1 MKRKVV
7 LVLFPLVFWFLVWEG
22 AAYLV
27 DANAAMGGELLLPG
41 PRRVIAVLL
50 REAAEWPFWRDALL
64 SLVRMF
70 SGIFIGALL
79 GVMLAVLTA
88 ASALCDM
95 LLTPAVKVV
104 RAVPVASFI
113 LLVLLWVGRGWV
125 PVVICALM
133 VIPVVW
139 GAVRQGID
147 SADRQLLELCRCYR
161 FERGKILRLFWVP
174 SVVPA
179 FTSGL
184 ATAMGL
190 AWKAGVAAEVLC
202 QPKYAIGTQIYRTKL
217 ELATPELFAW
227 TLVVILLSLAME
239 ALVKLLLRKGGRA

>member
-70 SGIFIGALL
+70 SGILAGTLL
-79 GVMLAVLTA
+79 GVVLAVLTA
-88 ASALCDM
+88 ASRLCDV
-95 LLTPAVKVV
+95 LFSPAVKVV
-104 RAVPVASFI
+104 RAAPVASFI
-113 LLVLLWVGRGWV
+113 LLVVLWVGRGWV

-161 FERGKILRLFWVP
+161 FDRAKTLRLFWIP
-174 SVVPA
+174 SVAPA
-179 FTSGL
+179 FASGL

-217 ELATPELFAW
+217 EVDIPDLFAW